1 MKVTSIGPVTLTR
14 FDESPE
20 PFEPEAPMRPGFV
33 LSHIDVEATDSIED
47 GHLTFE
53 FKTRLPITN
62 ASELPV
68 AELER
73 RALQNL
79 AQELRVIVAALDAA
93 TAEA

>member
-1 MKVTSIGPVTLTR
+1 MEVTRIGPISLTR

-20 PFEPEAPMRPGFV
+20 PFDPDAAMRPGFV
-33 LSHIDVEATDSIED
+33 LAHIDVEATDDIDD
-47 GHLTFE
+47 GSLTFE

-62 ASELPV
+62 ASELAV
-68 AELER
+68 AVLER
-73 RALQNL
+73 QALLHL